1 MNCLKWA
8 LLAIVLT
15 TTTAAMAVK
24 TNYWTDSQST
34 QFKAG
39 KTENVVISN
48 FGQITLGPQTTDIL
62 AGRTDTSLVFDIKV
76 LTDGS
81 ILAATGSEGKI
92 LIYRNKKW
100 ETFYQADQPY
110 VFALE
115 VDKSGKIYAGTGG
128 STGKVIELSANGS
141 TSKAIFTNEKA
152 QYIWKIKVLSDGRV
166 VAATGPNGK
175 LFLIDKTGSKE
186 IFSCKQKNLQALAI
200 GKNDAIYVGT
210 DTDAIVYKIEE
221 RDGKFVSR
229 ALYDAK
235 EKEIS
240 VLEMD
245 NQGNLYA
252 ATASGIQGKD
262 QAKSYLT
269 KPQGTPIST
278 NPATTSSAPAT
289 TQEAKG
295 KDTKTKGDKKE
306 TPAAPPMP
314 PMMPPGMPPMPGM
327 SSDGPSEDSGPSGQ
341 ENVIYRID
349 EMGFVNEV
357 FKDKVDIN
365 SMTFDQGNLYLGT
378 GPDGRLFKV
387 ALATQEVVLYVKTE
401 TKNINTIAF
410 TIDGSMILGTATPAK
425 VVKVD
430 PKPATKG
437 TFTSKV
443 FDASQISRWG
453 TIDATPMNAKEAG
466 CCGTIE
472 TRSSVIANADDPGW
486 SAWST
491 PADIKS
497 PSHISSP
504 VGRYLQYR
512 ITFVNENGTP
522 AIINK
527 VQIAY
532 MQDNRAPQVTSVTV
546 NTGQAGGPSADVS
559 GDDSEEEGPSETP
572 PMPPM
577 PAQGKKANKQFRFNW
592 KASDPNGDQM
602 RYDVSFR
609 RVETPY
615 WIELQKD
622 FTPMMMTW
630 DSQSVPDGRYELK
643 VVASDK
649 FDNPVGMG
657 LIGAR
662 ISDPFTVDNT
672 PPAIED
678 LKCSLTQDG
687 KVLIQANLVDGLSEI
702 SGAWVTINADKD
714 WQYLAPADEL
724 YDSKTERLEA
734 VLPIKSEKDSIMIT
748 IKVDDRAG
756 NTGFGSQLI
765 AR

>member
-1 MNCLKWA
+1 MNWQKWA
-8 LLAIVLT
+8 SLALVLT
-15 TTTAAMAVK
+15 TSTAALAVK

-39 KTENVVISN
+39 KSENVVISN
-48 FGQITLGPQTTDIL
+48 FGQITLGPKTSDLL
-62 AGRTDTSLVFDIKV
+62 ATRTDTSLVFDIKV

-81 ILAATGSEGKI
+81 ILAATGSEGRI
-92 LIYRNKKW
+92 LIYRNNKW
-100 ETFYQADQPY
+100 DTFYKADQPY
-110 VFALE
+110 VFSLE

-128 STGKVIELSANGS
+128 SAGKVIELSPNGS
-141 TSKAIFTNEKA
+141 SSKVIFSNEKA
-152 QYIWKIKVLSDGRV
+152 QYVWKLKVLSDGRV
-166 VAATGPNGK
+166 VAATGPKGT
-175 LFLIDKTGSKE
+175 LFLIDKTGAKE
-186 IFSCKQKNLQALAI
+186 IFSCKQKNLQALAV

-210 DTDAIVYKIEE
+210 DSDAIVYKIEQRNGE
-221 RDGKFVSR
+221 FVSR

-245 NQGNLYA
+245 PQGNLYA
-252 ATASGIQGKD
+252 ATASGIQARD

-269 KPQGTPIST
+269 KPQGTPLST
-278 NPATTSSAPAT
+278 SPVATASAPAT
-289 TQEAKG
+289 TQETKG
-295 KDTKTKGDKKE
+295 KDTKAKGNKKA
-306 TPAAPPMP
+306 PAAPPMP

-327 SSDGPSEDSGPSGQ
+327 PGDGSSDDSGPSGQ

-349 EMGFVNEV
+349 EMGFVNEI
-357 FKDKVDIN
+357 FRDKVDIN
-365 SMTFDQGNLYLGT
+365 SLTFDQGNLYLGT

-387 ALATQEVVLYVKTE
+387 VPTTQEVILYVKTE
-401 TKNINTIAF
+401 SKNINAIAF
-410 TIDGSMILGTATPAK
+410 SADGSMLLGTATPAK

-443 FDASQISRWG
+443 FDAGQISRWG
-453 TIDATPMNAKEAG
+453 MIDATPVNAKEAG

-486 SAWST
+486 SAWSS

-504 VGRYLQYR
+504 VGRYFQYR

-522 AIINK
+522 AILNK
-527 VQIAY
+527 IQIAY
-532 MQDNRAPQVTSVTV
+532 MQDNRAPQVTAVTV
-546 NTGQAGGPSADVS
+546 NTGQTANQPADMS
-559 GDDSEEEGPSETP
+559 DGDSDEGPSEAP

-577 PAQGKKANKQFRFNW
+577 PSQGKKANKQFRVTW

-602 RYDVSFR
+602 RYDVSLR

-615 WIELQKD
+615 WIEVQKD
-622 FTPMMMTW
+622 FTPIMMTW
-630 DSQSVPDGRYELK
+630 DSQSVPDGQYEVK
-643 VVASDK
+643 VVASDS
-649 FDNPVGMG
+649 FDNPLGMG
-657 LIGAR
+657 LTGAR
-662 ISDPFTVDNT
+662 VSDPFTVDNT
-672 PPAIED
+672 PPAINN
-678 LKCSLTQDG
+678 LKCSLTPEG
-687 KVLIQANLVDGLSEI
+687 NVLIQADLVDELSEI
-702 SGAWVTINADKD
+702 SGAWVKINAGKD

-724 YDSKTERLEA
+724 YDSKTERLETL
-734 VLPIKSEKDSIMIT
+734 LPIKTEKDPIMIT